1 MRKRLIGF
9 TLIAVICW
17 TLGSASL
24 LQRSLAAAQSQ
35 TRSSNSGRPT
45 QSSATTATSA
55 VTADPSEP
63 LAPEGRTGES
73 SAASASSSKSL
84 LTGVRTVSAPEY
96 TRVIIDLSKQVQ
108 YDVRRVRED
117 PVNGLPPRIYVDIHG
132 VKLAL
137 AKDAAAGGDGVLRQV
152 RVGQFTENIV
162 RVVLDMNR
170 STDHRAFVLAD
181 PFRLIVDV
189 QGQKPAGA
197 AAATSSN
204 PLSGVATDR
213 KPAAQPTGIRKIV
226 LDPGHG
232 GKDPGAIGPG
242 GIAEK
247 DLVLIIAKK
256 LAVKLKKE
264 MGVEVILTRTDDS
277 FIPLEG
283 RTAIANAREAD
294 LFVSLHMNASPNGDA
309 RGLETYY
316 LDKTTDEASIR
327 LAARE
332 NSTARKNVSDLQ
344 FILSDMM
351 QSMKLED
358 SISLAHRL
366 QTALVGGMSRKL
378 DDVKDLGV
386 KKALFYVLVGARM
399 PSVLVEMLFIT
410 NKTEGQ
416 AMTQESY
423 QDAMA
428 NALFEG
434 IAKYNES
441 TMAMKTL

>member
-1 MRKRLIGF
+1 MRKRLIGA

-17 TLGSASL
+17 ILGNAIPL
-24 LQRSLAAAQSQ
+24 PRFAVAQSQ
-35 TRSSNSGRPT
+35 TRSSNSGPT
-45 QSSATTATSA
+45 TQ
-55 VTADPSEP
+55 
-63 LAPEGRTGES
+63 S
-73 SAASASSSKSL
+73 SAASAPSRVTGQRSELLAPEQRATDNSAASGKSL
-84 LTGVRTVSAPEY
+84 LTGVRTVSAAEY

-108 YDVRRVRED
+108 YDVRRATED
-117 PVNGLPPRIYVDIHG
+117 PINGLPPRIYVDIHG
-132 VKLAL
+132 AKLAL
-137 AKDAAAGGDGVLRQV
+137 GKDHVPGGDGVLRQV

-170 STDHRAFVLAD
+170 SSDHRAFVLAD

-189 QGQKPAGA
+189 KGQNPEGA
-197 AAATSSN
+197 AAAPTKKPVPKIAS
-204 PLSGVATDR
+204 DR
-213 KPAAQPTGIRKIV
+213 KLPAPRPTAIRKIV

-232 GKDPGAIGPG
+232 GKDPGAVGAG

-256 LAVKLKKE
+256 LAVKLKRE

-283 RTAIANAREAD
+283 RTAIANAQEAD
-294 LFVSLHMNASPNGDA
+294 LFISLHMNASPNADA

-332 NSTARKNVSDLQ
+332 NSTSRKNVSDLQ

-366 QTALVGGMSRKL
+366 QTALVGGMSRKI
-378 DDVKDLGV
+378 DEVRDLGV

-416 AMTQESY
+416 AMTQESH

-428 NALFEG
+428 DALFEG

-441 TMAMKTL
+441 SMAMKTL

>member
-1 MRKRLIGF
+1 
-9 TLIAVICW
+9 
-17 TLGSASL
+17 
-24 LQRSLAAAQSQ
+24 
-35 TRSSNSGRPT
+35 
-45 QSSATTATSA
+45 
-55 VTADPSEP
+55 
-63 LAPEGRTGES
+63 
-73 SAASASSSKSL
+73 
-84 LTGVRTVSAPEY
+84 
-96 TRVIIDLSKQVQ
+96 
-108 YDVRRVRED
+108 
-117 PVNGLPPRIYVDIHG
+117 
-132 VKLAL
+132 
-137 AKDAAAGGDGVLRQV
+137 
-152 RVGQFTENIV
+152 
-162 RVVLDMNR
+162 
-170 STDHRAFVLAD
+170 
-181 PFRLIVDV
+181 
-189 QGQKPAGA
+189 
-197 AAATSSN
+197 
-204 PLSGVATDR
+204 
-213 KPAAQPTGIRKIV
+213 
-226 LDPGHG
+226 
-232 GKDPGAIGPG
+232 
-242 GIAEK
+242 
-247 DLVLIIAKK
+247 VLIIAKK

-283 RTAIANAREAD
+283 RTAVANAQEAD
-294 LFVSLHMNASPNGDA
+294 LFVSLHMNASANTDA

-332 NSTARKNVSDLQ
+332 NSTARNNVSDLQ
-344 FILSDMM
+344 FILSDML

-428 NALFEG
+428 DALFEG

>member
-1 MRKRLIGF
+1 MRKRLIGS

-17 TLGSASL
+17 TLGSVTPLRRFAV
-24 LQRSLAAAQSQ
+24 AQSQ
-35 TRSSNSGRPT
+35 NRSSNSGRPT
-45 QSSATTATSA
+45 QSSATTGTSP
-55 VTADPSEP
+55 VTGVRSEP
-63 LAPEGRTGES
+63 LAPEGSTGES

-84 LTGVRTVSAPEY
+84 LTGVRTVPAPEY

-117 PVNGLPPRIYVDIHG
+117 PANGLPPRIYVDIHG
-132 VKLAL
+132 AKLAL
-137 AKDAAAGGDGVLRQV
+137 GKDVVAGGDGILRQV

-181 PFRLIVDV
+181 PFRLIIDI

-197 AAATSSN
+197 AAATTKN
-204 PLSGVATDR
+204 ALAGVATDR

-232 GKDPGAIGPG
+232 GKDPGAVGSG

-283 RTAIANAREAD
+283 RTAVANAQEAD
-294 LFVSLHMNASPNGDA
+294 LFVSLHMNASANTDA

-332 NSTARKNVSDLQ
+332 NSTARNNVSDLQ
-344 FILSDMM
+344 FILSDML

-378 DDVKDLGV
+378 DEVKDLGV

-428 NALFEG
+428 DALFEG